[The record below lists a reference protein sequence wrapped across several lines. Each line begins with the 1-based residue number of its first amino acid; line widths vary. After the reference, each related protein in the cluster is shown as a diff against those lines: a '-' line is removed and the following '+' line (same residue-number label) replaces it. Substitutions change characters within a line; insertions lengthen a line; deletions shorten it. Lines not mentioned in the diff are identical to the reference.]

1 MKRLITKSIL
11 TVCLILVPL
20 LAMAA
25 DAPPPASTKEEKVS
39 VPTPAPAAA
48 KPSKIGLINL
58 TYIGTESD
66 CGVALKAQLSEKKS
80 TLEAKIVAERKKL
93 DTLKVSIESKLAKY
107 SPKQREAKSLEFQ
120 KRVEAFQAL
129 VRDSEESLM
138 KEQES
143 ETNKIIA
150 LIEKTV
156 SEYGKA
162 NDFAV
167 IGIKKDVLYV
177 NSGVDAQDL
186 TSIIL
191 KAVNDAWKKK

>member
-1 MKRLITKSIL
+1 MASISK
-11 TVCLILVPL
+11 
-20 LAMAA
+20 
-25 DAPPPASTKEEKVS
+25 PPSACRSKKAKVKTS
-39 VPTPAPAAA
+39 FPP
-48 KPSKIGLINL
+48 
-58 TYIGTESD
+58 
-66 CGVALKAQLSEKKS
+66 KKS